1 MRCSVQLGIAAVGLM
16 ACSLGIPGGAQVFAA
31 DLNKVYKKAPPK
43 VPSWWDTLTITG
55 HVEAGITAN
64 GANPSD
70 GINFG
75 HLFTDKAN
83 EPLLNQAMLT
93 IQRPLDPKATGYDFG
108 FKFQSMF
115 GSDARYTH
123 FLGEFDES
131 INGRTQ
137 FDIVEAHA
145 LFHLPWLTSGGV
157 DLKVGQYVTLEGA
170 EVIYAPDN
178 LLYSHSYIFNF
189 GIPFKHTGFMTTTHV
204 NPMLDIYAGVDTG
217 VNTTF
222 GNSFNCFTCGDNNTA
237 VAFHGGIGLNLLDGA
252 LTILGSTH
260 IGPENPNVSSVVLA
274 GVNPNSALR
283 SLNDI
288 TATWKVNDK

>member
-1 MRCSVQLGIAAVGLM
+1 MRNSVRLWSAAVCLV
-16 ACSLGIPGGAQVFAA
+16 ACSPGIPGVTSVFAA
-31 DLNKVYKKAPPK
+31 DLKMYKKAPPP

-145 LFHLPWLTSGGV
+145 LFHLPWLTPGGV

-189 GIPFKHTGFMTTTHV
+189 G
-204 NPMLDIYAGVDTG
+204 
-217 VNTTF
+217 
-222 GNSFNCFTCGDNNTA
+222 
-237 VAFHGGIGLNLLDGA
+237 
-252 LTILGSTH
+252 
-260 IGPENPNVSSVVLA
+260 
-274 GVNPNSALR
+274 
-283 SLNDI
+283 
-288 TATWKVNDK
+288 